1 METPATYEDVN
12 LILKLYD
19 MRREEKLREARK
31 WFGKFHASTMAE
43 REAMCPPGS
52 EADAFFR
59 MVVTYWEMAAS
70 FITSGVLHQELFL
83 QSGNELLFVWEKVRD
98 FVPEWRTAAKNP
110 KILANMETV
119 ATAAIDFMNRGNPK
133 AYEAFSARVRAM
145 Q

>member
-1 METPATYEDVN
+1 METPATYEDVK

-119 ATAAIDFMNRGNPK
+119 SKAAIDFMNRSNPK

>member
-1 METPATYEDVN
+1 MDTPATYEDVK

-31 WFGKFHASTMAE
+31 CFGKFHASTMEE
-43 REAMCPPGS
+43 REVMCQPGS
-52 EADAFFR
+52 EADAYFR

-98 FVPEWRTAAKNP
+98 FVPEWRSKANNP

-119 ATAAIDFMNRGNPK
+119 AKSAIDFMNRGNPK
-133 AYEAFSARVRAM
+133 AYEAFSMRVRSM
-145 Q
+145 K

>member
-1 METPATYEDVN
+1 MDTPATYEDVK

-31 WFGKFHASTMAE
+31 WFGKFHASTMEE
-43 REAMCPPGS
+43 REVMCPPGS
-52 EADAFFR
+52 EADAYFR

-98 FVPEWRTAAKNP
+98 FVPEWRTKASNP

-119 ATAAIDFMNRGNPK
+119 AKAAIDSMTRGNPK
-133 AYEAFSARVRAM
+133 AYEAFSARVRSM
-145 Q
+145 K